1 MLNLDFIT
9 SHRIFL
15 LIIVSLSVSVE
26 SFTYTSDRSSVAH
39 SSISLSGDN
48 RFYHEISGKY
58 RDSKIGLKRS
68 VFGSLVTGSQL
79 FMSEEASSEKKK
91 RPETFRE
98 AEVYGLDLLRQGN
111 YEDALK
117 AFKLG
122 MTLPGSKM
130 DIIRK
135 PMSGGPSPVGGAAG
149 GREGSV
155 VYGLDEFERQA
166 GYYNCGCCYAKL
178 GNISEVR
185 LTHILTFLYGSIAHI
200 AVHIILNSVIYGGV
214 PYYIFIHCSDFYLLR
229 AFPPNILVIFD
240 FLVYHQL

>member
-117 AFKLG
+117 GPCIRVTYSKLLHYFLLEEILASIFK
-122 MTLPGSKM
+122 
-130 DIIRK
+130 I
-135 PMSGGPSPVGGAAG
+135 
-149 GREGSV
+149 
-155 VYGLDEFERQA
+155 Q
-166 GYYNCGCCYAKL
+166 
-178 GNISEVR
+178 
-185 LTHILTFLYGSIAHI
+185 IL
-200 AVHIILNSVIYGGV
+200 
-214 PYYIFIHCSDFYLLR
+214 C
-229 AFPPNILVIFD
+229 
-240 FLVYHQL
+240 